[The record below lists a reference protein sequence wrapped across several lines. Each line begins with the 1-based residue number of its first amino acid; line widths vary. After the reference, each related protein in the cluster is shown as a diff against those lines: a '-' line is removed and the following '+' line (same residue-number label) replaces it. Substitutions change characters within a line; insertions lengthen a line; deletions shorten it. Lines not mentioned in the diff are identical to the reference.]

1 MRVGPNF
8 SGNQVN
14 WRITIH
20 RIVKYIIYFIPT
32 LPPLA
37 S

>member
-20 RIVKYIIYFIPT
+20 RIVKYIIYFRPIRPKK
-32 LPPLA
+32 A
-37 S
+37 